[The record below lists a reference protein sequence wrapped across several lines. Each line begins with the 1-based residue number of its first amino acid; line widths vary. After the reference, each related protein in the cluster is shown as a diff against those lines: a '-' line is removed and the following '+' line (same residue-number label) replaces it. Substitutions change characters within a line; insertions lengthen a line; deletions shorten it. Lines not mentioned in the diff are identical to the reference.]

1 MTCPTRLNSAENWS
15 DDMSESK
22 HKQGLMLLVAI
33 VGFACA
39 TLITYH
45 RMANDDMDAPSAP
58 PKDWYAAT
66 SANVDNGAYRPK
78 TVVRPFRPIK
88 NAPFIKA
95 SEVKN
100 QVADNELVLAIEI
113 EGQARA
119 YPINMLCG
127 PQREII
133 NDNVGNRAIA
143 ATW

>member
-1 MTCPTRLNSAENWS
+1 MS
-15 DDMSESK
+15 DSPRR
-22 HKQGLMLLVAI
+22 QGLMLVVA
-33 VGFACA
+33 VLGFAGA
-39 TLITYH
+39 ALITYN
-45 RMANDDMDAPSAP
+45 RSQNGSDLPVPVNDGPLQSV
-58 PKDWYAAT
+58 AAK
-66 SANVDNGAYRPK
+66 SGDDGYRPR
-78 TVVRPFRPIK
+78 TVVRPFKPIK

-113 EGQARA
+113 EGHSRA